1 MKIRHDRSILPELTP
16 SGNFPVVGAV
26 LCCPAFSARIIV
38 PSMAG
43 PRESPSAVPGERPPV
58 FAGRFYPADAAECR
72 RAAESYVG
80 GAGTSAAAERRWIGG
95 LVPHAGWICSGVI
108 AGQTLA
114 ALAAGGV
121 PDVVVVFGAIHTPTP
136 ISQAALDSHQRWL
149 APGSE
154 SDLPQALQA
163 GLLEAG
169 DLFAVDER
177 FHRQEHAVEVE
188 LPLIQACWP
197 GVKVLPIEVPAVEAA
212 VEIGRRTALR
222 VKELGLRGVYLASS
236 DLTHYGPSYRFSPA
250 GIGLPA
256 LEWAKENDRRILRL
270 VTDMRAEQV
279 VPEARSRLNACGAG
293 AIAAM
298 LSATREEGASHGK
311 LLRHANSV
319 ETLAATAP
327 QPPTNAV
334 GYAAVVIG

>member
-1 MKIRHDRSILPELTP
+1 
-16 SGNFPVVGAV
+16 
-26 LCCPAFSARIIV
+26 
-38 PSMAG
+38 MAG
-43 PRESPSAVPGERPPV
+43 PRESPSAAPGKRPPV
-58 FAGRFYPADAAECR
+58 FAGRFYPADAVECR
-72 RAAESYVG
+72 RAAESYVT
-80 GAGTSAAAERRWIGG
+80 ATSSTDAAEQRWIGG
-95 LVPHAGWICSGVI
+95 LVPHAGWMCSGAI
-108 AGQTLA
+108 AGQTIA
-114 ALAAGGV
+114 ALAGGGTA
-121 PDVVVVFGAIHTPTP
+121 DVVVVFGAIHTPMP
-136 ISQAALDSHQRWL
+136 ISLAALDSHERWL
-149 APGSE
+149 TPGSE
-154 SDLPQALQA
+154 SDLPQAVQA

-169 DLFAVDER
+169 DLFVVDER

-197 GVKVLPIEVPAVEAA
+197 GVNVLPIEVPAVESALG
-212 VEIGRRTALR
+212 IGRRTAKR
-222 VKELGLRGVYLASS
+222 IRQLGLRGVYLASS
-236 DLTHYGPSYRFSPA
+236 DLTHYGPGYRFTPS

-270 VTDMRAEQV
+270 VTDMQPQRV
-279 VPEARSRLNACGAG
+279 VPEAKSRLNACGAG

-298 LSATREEGASHGK
+298 LSACLEEGASHGK